1 MITRDMEGEVRFLKN
16 RYRSMRNRVQFSRS
30 YRDIE
35 NEYESEEAFIEHWK
49 GRVDWEANPHL
60 DRIDSDGNYCKS
72 NNQWLSAEE
81 HRLKS
86 AKEAAKLTDKQ
97 ALEVIKAGK
106 PCRVAGRE
114 NNISHMTAHK
124 ILKGESYRWL
134 LREEENENGNG
145 RLGI

>member
-1 MITRDMEGEVRFLKN
+1 MITRDSEGEVRFLKN
-16 RYRSMRNRVQFSRS
+16 RYRSMRNRVEFSRS
-30 YRDIE
+30 YRDVE
-35 NEYESEEAFIEHWK
+35 NEYESEEEFVGHWT
-49 GRVDWEANPHL
+49 GRVDWQNNPHL
-60 DRIDSDGNYCKS
+60 DRIDSAGNYSKS
-72 NNQWLSAEE
+72 NNQWLSPEE

-106 PCRVAGRE
+106 PCRVAARE
-114 NNISHMTAHK
+114 NEISHMTAHK
-124 ILKGESYRWL
+124 ILTGQSYRWL

>member
-1 MITRDMEGEVRFLKN
+1 
-16 RYRSMRNRVQFSRS
+16 MRNRVQFSRS

-35 NEYESEEAFIEHWK
+35 NEYESEEAFVQHWT

-97 ALEVIKAGK
+97 ALEVIKAAK
-106 PCRVAGRE
+106 PCRVAARE
-114 NNISHMTAHK
+114 NEISHMTAHK
-124 ILKGESYRWL
+124 ILTGQSYRWL